1 MSKKWSAKKVR
12 TRSNSVHGFVILFIF
27 AKVSPL
33 FSQASAGQALLPLNI
48 TFPSQIDTFRLDYIR
63 ISGNTDPG
71 AVVSV
76 NGQRVSVYPTG
87 AFVHRLPLV
96 TGQNYISI
104 RAEKNSQLVRQ
115 VLYIYRPESLVATPK
130 SPLRIDDEMMMPK
143 EDVWL
148 LPGDYLQVR
157 LKSSPDAR
165 AYFSIDDQEK
175 NVPMVELEPNFTG
188 GLAGVYSGQVRIKP
202 AITNRPYHIKFEVR
216 NEDGE
221 KARSTAPGALYVL
234 PEHIPIVGRINKFTQ
249 VSNHLEQGASL
260 GFLQDSVR
268 VHVIGRL
275 GSGFKIRLGNNR
287 TGFISIDD
295 VDLLPWGTPLP
306 MTSVSSPAISVN
318 KDWYVLAMDVQMP
331 VPVFSRQDVTGPVV
345 ELELFGAYQGS
356 QWTTFPANPID
367 IERIYW
373 QQEES
378 DVLRIGVQMANK
390 QPWGYKIEYRG
401 NKLLLGIRKSPAI
414 ASPPQSPVKDLTI
427 VIDPGH
433 GGAEDTG
440 AVSPL
445 GIFEKDVNLSWA
457 KFLAEQLR
465 VAGARVRLTRSDDR
479 AVSLADRMNIAVNE
493 NAHLFISL
501 HNNAVGPDGDPARAR
516 GVAVFYNTPQS
527 KELAWAI
534 YPYMVN
540 LGLEPRGRSFTS
552 FFVNRNT
559 AMPSVLVEGA
569 FITSPDDEQLLMNNV
584 FLQKMAKAV
593 FAGIEDY
600 LRQSLVFKNG

>member
-1 MSKKWSAKKVR
+1 MEI
-12 TRSNSVHGFVILFIF
+12 RSNSAHCFIIFFIF
-27 AKVSPL
+27 ANVSPL

-48 TFPSQIDTFRLDYIR
+48 TFPAQTDTFQLDYIR

-71 AVVSV
+71 AVVFV
-76 NGQRVSVYPTG
+76 NGQRVAVYPHG

-96 TGQNYISI
+96 IGQNYISI
-104 RAEKNSQLVRQ
+104 RAEKDGQLVRQ
-115 VLYIYRPESLVATPK
+115 ALYIYRPESLATTPK
-130 SPLRIDDEMMMPK
+130 SPLRIDPEMVMPE
-143 EDVWL
+143 EDAWL

-157 LKSSPDAR
+157 LKASPGAT

-175 NVPMVELEPNFTG
+175 NVPMVELEPRYAG
-188 GLAGVYSGQVRIKP
+188 GLAGVYSGQVRIK
-202 AITNRPYHIKFEVR
+202 AATTNRPYHVKFEVR

-221 KARSTAPGALYVL
+221 KARFTAPGALYVL
-234 PEHIPIVGRINKFTQ
+234 PEHIPIIGRINKFTQ
-249 VSNHLEQGASL
+249 VFNHPERGTSL

-268 VHVIGRL
+268 VQVVGRL

-287 TGFISIDD
+287 TGIVSIDD

-318 KDWYVLAMDVQMP
+318 RDWYVLAMEVQMP
-331 VPVFSRQDVTGPVV
+331 VPVFSRQNVTGPAI
-345 ELELFGAYQGS
+345 ELELFGACQGS
-356 QWTTFPANPID
+356 QWTTFPPNPID

-390 QPWGYKIEYRG
+390 RPWGYKIEYKENR
-401 NKLLLGIRKSPAI
+401 LFLSIRKSPAI
-414 ASPPQSPVKDLTI
+414 AASPQSPVKDLTI
-427 VIDPGH
+427 VLDPGH
-433 GGAEDTG
+433 GGTEDTG

-457 KFLAEQLR
+457 KFLAEQLLA
-465 VAGARVRLTRSDDR
+465 AGARVRMTRSDDR
-479 AVSLADRMNIAVNE
+479 VVSLADRMNIAVNE
-493 NAHLFISL
+493 NAYMFISL

-516 GVAVFYNTPQS
+516 GAAVFYNTPQS

-534 YPYMVN
+534 YPYLVN

-559 AMPSVLVEGA
+559 AMPAVLVEGA
-569 FITSPDDEQLLMNNV
+569 FITSPDDEQLLMSNV

-593 FAGIEDY
+593 LTGIEDY
-600 LRQSLVFKNG
+600 LRKSVTLR